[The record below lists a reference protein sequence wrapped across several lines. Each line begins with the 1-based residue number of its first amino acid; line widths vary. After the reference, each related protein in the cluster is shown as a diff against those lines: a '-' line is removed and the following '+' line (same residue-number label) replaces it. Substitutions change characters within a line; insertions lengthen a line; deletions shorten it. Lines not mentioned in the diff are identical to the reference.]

1 MPRRTSG
8 ATRLARRILVMTVAA
23 TTCGAPALAQPFRF
37 DQYDFPNV
45 RFPDARFGEP
55 HLVIYDDGVLLAS
68 AAYRYSQR
76 HHDSSWLVVTL
87 SLAAS
92 DPLSIRREAIALVRP
107 DGIGV
112 PPATERE
119 GRRDM
124 DGVRRFLDERAYWP
138 DTLSFSFPRSRIDR
152 GFHRFDFG
160 VDPSDRI
167 PDRVLRTVARGGV
180 RGDVFFVSPD
190 GSWPSGVHALVV
202 TVDDERT
209 VRLPVLLQ

>member
-8 ATRLARRILVMTVAA
+8 ATHLARRILVMTVAA
-23 TTCGAPALAQPFRF
+23 TACGAPALAQPFRL

-45 RFPDARFGEP
+45 RFPDVRFGEP

-68 AAYRYSQR
+68 ATYRYSQR

-124 DGVRRFLDERAYWP
+124 DEVRRFLDERAHWP
-138 DTLSFSFPRSRIDR
+138 DTLSFAFPRSRIDR

-167 PDRVLRTVARGGV
+167 PDRVLRTEARGGV

-202 TVDDERT
+202 TVDDDRT
-209 VRLPVLLQ
+209 VRLPVLLR